1 MKEIYSRLQQG
12 SLKSEYNSK
21 LEVKRIKEKSSK
33 ETEKLKKKKDK
44 TNRNN

>member
-33 ETEKLKKKKDK
+33 ETEKLKKKRQNEQK
-44 TNRNN
+44 